1 MAPYFL
7 NLSQVL
13 AKLTS
18 KNQLTLPKSVTEP
31 LGPVQ
36 YFEVQ
41 TKAGQIILTPVKI
54 QRGDAV
60 RAKLAELAIDEKTIE
75 SALSWAEGAKKVLVK
90 KTAAKPA
97 LKKTVAK
104 KAASPKAAAKPLSA
118 KTAPKTVPRAAGKL
132 AEKTATVAV
141 KKTLSSSSPS
151 PSKKTVADSV
161 KKKTVLSSPKASSSP
176 ASKRQPA
183 LQQ

>member
-1 MAPYFL
+1 M
-7 NLSQVL
+7 L

-75 SALSWAEGAKKVLVK
+75 SALSWAEAEEKAVVK
-90 KTAAKPA
+90 KSAAKPVLKNTAAKRLA
-97 LKKTVAK
+97 TLKT
-104 KAASPKAAAKPLSA
+104 PAKPLSA
-118 KTAPKTVPRAAGKL
+118 KTALKTAGKVVRKTAAAAAAKTVSKQ
-132 AEKTATVAV
+132 
-141 KKTLSSSSPS
+141 SSRS
-151 PSKKTVADSV
+151 PSKNKVANSV
-161 KKKTVLSSPKASSSP
+161 QKKSAVSSPKASSRRV
-176 ASKRQPA
+176 SK
-183 LQQ
+183 